1 VAHARQNDVQ
11 VNSNEALDA
20 IVALRTVW
28 ARKRG
33 RVTLADLDLVLRRC
47 VRSSGHAALA
57 PERWR
62 GHPWLSS
69 THHEWVSLEA
79 A

>member
-1 VAHARQNDVQ
+1 VAGAGRNVIQM
-11 VNSNEALDA
+11 NSNEALDA
-20 IVALRTVW
+20 IVALRAVW

>member
-1 VAHARQNDVQ
+1 M
-11 VNSNEALDA
+11 NSNEALDA
-20 IVALRTVW
+20 IVALRAVW
-28 ARKRG
+28 ALKRG

-62 GHPWLSS
+62 GRPWLPS
-69 THHEWVSLEA
+69 TRHEWVTLEA
-79 A
+79 G

>member
-1 VAHARQNDVQ
+1 VARAGGNVIQM
-11 VNSNEALDA
+11 NSNEALEA
-20 IVALRTVW
+20 IVALRAVW

>member
-1 VAHARQNDVQ
+1 MARAGGNVIQM
-11 VNSNEALDA
+11 NSNEALDA
-20 IVALRTVW
+20 IVALRAVW

>member
-1 VAHARQNDVQ
+1 MAGAGRNVIQM
-11 VNSNEALDA
+11 NSNEALDA
-20 IVALRTVW
+20 IVALRAVW

>member
-1 VAHARQNDVQ
+1 M
-11 VNSNEALDA
+11 NSNEALDA
-20 IVALRTVW
+20 IVALRAVW

-69 THHEWVSLEA
+69 THHEWLSLEA